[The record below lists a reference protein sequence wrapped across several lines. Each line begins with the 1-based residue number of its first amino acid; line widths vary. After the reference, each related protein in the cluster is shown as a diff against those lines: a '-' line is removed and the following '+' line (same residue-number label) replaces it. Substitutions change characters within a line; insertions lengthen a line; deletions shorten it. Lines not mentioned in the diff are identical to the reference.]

1 MVPLISLSPFPTL
14 LPTPIVCVW
23 GYRWL
28 LFRIMI
34 GAGLIKIRGDQCW
47 RDLTCMNF
55 FYQTQPVPN
64 PLSPF
69 LHSFPSTFHSFET
82 MSNHFIELFVPWMLF
97 MPRIC
102 RMACGLLQIFFQI
115 ILISAGNLSFLNWLT
130 IAPALM
136 YFDDLFWGQLFTT
149 SSINKALSA
158 EKSFQ
163 SASNMQ
169 FGKSTW
175 FFKFQIYLRRILALI
190 LFVVLANLSIP
201 VINNLLHPNQAMNT
215 SYDAFR
221 IVNTYGAF
229 GSVTKTR
236 TEVIL
241 EGSSDDILDANAKWY
256 EFEFKCK
263 PGIIDLTFYLSLI
276 YWRKIMS

>member
-1 MVPLISLSPFPTL
+1 MVPLISLSQFPKL
-14 LPTPIVCVW
+14 VPTPIVCVW

-47 RDLTCMNF
+47 RDLTCMNY

-69 LHSFPSTFHSFET
+69 FHAFPSTFHSFET

-97 MPRIC
+97 MPRIF
-102 RMACGLLQIFFQI
+102 RISCGLFQI
-115 ILISAGNLSFLNWLT
+115 IFQVILISAGNLSFLNWLT

-136 YFDDLFWGQLFTT
+136 YFDDLFLGHLFTT
-149 SSINKALSA
+149 SSIRKALLA

-163 SASNMQ
+163 STANSQ

-175 FFKFQIYLRRILALI
+175 FLKCQIYLRRILALI
-190 LFVVLANLSIP
+190 LFIVIANLSIP
-201 VINNLLHPNQAMNT
+201 VINNLLSPNQAMNT
-215 SYDAFR
+215 NFDAFR

-236 TEVIL
+236 MEVIL
-241 EGSSDDILDANAKWY
+241 EGSSDDFVDDHTNWY

-263 PGIIDLTFYLSLI
+263 PGIILSKSCLYYI
-276 YWRKIMS
+276 Y